1 MSFIYRTGRWLVNE
15 NIRRISFI
23 VIFIIVAVAGGR
35 LTHLYDVSKKPKVVV
50 NQSIV
55 EGDNA
60 LNIGRY
66 ADAERIFWV
75 EFKGNRK
82 NKEAEWGVK
91 IAQLRQSLLM
101 PTFKADLDVLYQ
113 EDPNDAYV
121 NFFMGEYY
129 AVNQQFEKAI
139 AYYDRALAL
148 NSRLAEAHFKLAD
161 LYEQQGLSGA
171 TNVELL
177 KAIDI
182 APINKYR
189 NKLGTLYFK
198 QKRYEVAIKEY
209 GKNQGYPLS
218 ALESA
223 MIYWRLDYLSQAL
236 NYQKQALELLG
247 NVALMSK
254 PENQEPWYFE
264 VAPKKIISLTEINQK
279 MAYAYYGL
287 SISFYLQG
295 DTEKSENAVQKI
307 AKLSSAQQ
315 LALNLLLENDLNA
328 LAKEN
333 KRFFDQVE
341 AYKLRYLQSLSS
353 DQKIE
358 QQHSDAP

>member
-23 VIFIIVAVAGGR
+23 VIFIIVAVVGGR

-66 ADAERIFWV
+66 AEAERIFSV
-75 EFKGNRK
+75 EFKGNSK

-91 IAQLRQSLLM
+91 IAQLRQSLSM

-129 AVNQQFEKAI
+129 AANQQSDTAI
-139 AYYDRALAL
+139 PYYDRALAL
-148 NSRLAEAHFKLAD
+148 NSKLAEAHFKLAE
-161 LYEQQGLSGA
+161 LYEQQGLLEA
-171 TNVELL
+171 TTVELL
-177 KAIDI
+177 KAIDS
-182 APINKYR
+182 APITKYR

-198 QKRYEVAIKEY
+198 QKRYEAAIKEY

-223 MIYWRLDYLSQAL
+223 MIYWRLEYLSQAL
-236 NYQKQALELLG
+236 SYQKQALNLLE
-247 NVALMSK
+247 NEVVMSK

-264 VAPKKIISLTEINQK
+264 VQPKKVISFNELNQK
-279 MAYAYYGL
+279 IAYAYYGL
-287 SISFYLQG
+287 SVSFYLQG
-295 DTEKSENAVQKI
+295 DAVRAENAVQKSPE
-307 AKLSSAQQ
+307 LSPTQQ
-315 LALNLLLENDLNA
+315 FDLKLLLAADLDA
-328 LAKEN
+328 LAKAN
-333 KRFFDQVE
+333 AGFLDQVE
-341 AYKLRYLQSLSS
+341 AYKLRFLQPLNNEEVES
-353 DQKIE
+353 K
-358 QQHSDAP
+358 P

>member
-1 MSFIYRTGRWLVNE
+1 MSTLNKTGRWLVND

-23 VIFIIVAVAGGR
+23 VVFIIVAVAGGR

-50 NQSIV
+50 DQSIV

-66 ADAERIFWV
+66 AEAERIFAA
-75 EFKGNRK
+75 EFKGNSK
-82 NKEAEWGVK
+82 NKEAEWGLK
-91 IAQLRQSLLM
+91 IAQLKRSLLM
-101 PTFKADLDVLYQ
+101 GTFKTDLDALYQ

-129 AVNQQFEKAI
+129 AANQQSDSAI
-139 AYYDRALAL
+139 PYYDRAIAL

-161 LYEQQGLSGA
+161 LYGQQGRLEA

-177 KAIDI
+177 KAIDT

-198 QKRYEVAIKEY
+198 QKRYEAAIKEY

-223 MIYWRLDYLSQAL
+223 MIYWRLEYLSQAL
-236 NYQKQALELLG
+236 SYQKQALDLLE
-247 NVALMSK
+247 NEVLMAK
-254 PENQEPWYFE
+254 PEHQEPWYFE
-264 VAPKKIISLTEINQK
+264 ITPKKVISFSELNQK
-279 MAYAYYGL
+279 IAYAYYGL
-287 SISFYLQG
+287 SMSFYLQG
-295 DTEKSENAVQKI
+295 DVERTENAVQK
-307 AKLSSAQQ
+307 APELTSDQQ
-315 LALNLLLENDLNA
+315 LELNLLLANDLDE
-328 LAKEN
+328 LAKAN
-333 KRFFDQVE
+333 AGFLDQVE
-341 AYKLRYLQSLSS
+341 AYKLRFLQPQNS
-353 DQKIE
+353 
-358 QQHSDAP
+358 

>member
-66 ADAERIFWV
+66 AEAERIFSV
-75 EFKGNRK
+75 EFKGNSK

-101 PTFKADLDVLYQ
+101 PTFKADLDALYQ

-129 AVNQQFEKAI
+129 AANQQSDTAI
-139 AYYDRALAL
+139 LYYDRALAI
-148 NSRLAEAHFKLAD
+148 NSKLAEAHFKLAE
-161 LYEQQGLSGA
+161 LYEQQGLLEA
-171 TNVELL
+171 TTVELL
-177 KAIDI
+177 KAIDS
-182 APINKYR
+182 APITKYR

-223 MIYWRLDYLSQAL
+223 MIYWRLEYLSQAL
-236 NYQKQALELLG
+236 SYQKQALNLLE
-247 NVALMSK
+247 NEVVMSK

-264 VAPKKIISLTEINQK
+264 IQPKKVISFNELNQK
-279 MAYAYYGL
+279 IAYAYYGL
-287 SISFYLQG
+287 SVSFYLQG
-295 DTEKSENAVQKI
+295 DAVRAENAVQKSPE
-307 AKLSSAQQ
+307 LRSTQQ
-315 LALNLLLENDLNA
+315 FDLKLLLAADLDA
-328 LAKEN
+328 LAKAN
-333 KRFFDQVE
+333 AGFVDQVE
-341 AYKLRYLQSLSS
+341 AYKLRFLQSLNNEEVES
-353 DQKIE
+353 K
-358 QQHSDAP
+358 P